1 MISLKTFQ
9 KKYTHHINKGL
20 SFYKISNWPEYYNI
34 DFDVF
39 LPSKGLN
46 LQRGYVWT
54 IEQKTAFILSVLKDQ
69 NVNSIVVIQQDL
81 TPRAEKRGEQ
91 QWQII
96 DGKQRLSTI
105 LDYIN
110 NKFPITIKEGIFFF
124 KDLPSDCQIQIEFFN
139 LTVDVHYSYFEKP
152 ISDDVKID
160 LFEDCNWLGTSQ
172 DIEHFNK
179 IKNGHK
185 CV

>member
-9 KKYTHHINKGL
+9 KKYNHHISKGL
-20 SFYKISNWPEYYNI
+20 SFYKISNWPENFNI

-54 IEQKTAFILSVLKDQ
+54 IEQKRAFILSVLKDQ
-69 NVNSIVVIQQDL
+69 KCPSIVVVQHDL
-81 TPRAEKRGEQ
+81 RGTMNRGDS

-105 LDYIN
+105 LNYID
-110 NKFPITIKEGIFFF
+110 NKFPIVIEEGIFFF
-124 KDLPSDCQIQIEFFN
+124 KDLPKDCQQQIEFFN
-139 LTVDVHYSYFEKP
+139 LTVDVHYSYQSKP
-152 ISDDVKID
+152 ISDDTKIS
-160 LFEDCNWLGTSQ
+160 LFEDCNWLGTPQ
-172 DIEHFNK
+172 DIEHFK
-179 IKNGHK
+179 RIKNGHK